1 MTKNV
6 FNIFVGLMILLFGL
20 YSCKGSKPKSN
31 RTDTYS
37 SGTIQFASD
46 DSFSPIIDEEVEMFN
61 IDHPKAEIT
70 PIYTNEQE
78 QI

>member
-37 SGTIQFASD
+37 SGTTVI
-46 DSFSPIIDEEVEMFN
+46 
-61 IDHPKAEIT
+61 PKEKKKNAVR
-70 PIYTNEQE
+70 
-78 QI
+78 